1 MWALLHWAGRHGT
14 LILPLGV
21 VVGLSVQPLAG
32 VLRPLLAPVV
42 FLMLTFIFVR
52 LDVLA
57 AIAQV
62 RRPKVVPL
70 AIGLAVVAVPV
81 LTAGVLMVFP
91 QSPGLTAALI
101 LYTSSPPNFAAAAL
115 AFILGLDGALAVALI
130 LGALILHPILTP
142 LFTELVTGGAVLVP
156 GSEIALRLALLIGG
170 SAGAAVIGRRL
181 IGEARRR
188 RAGLALDG
196 ANVVLML
203 VFVIGLMDGIPAQIA
218 ARPGHALGLTA
229 LVFALHLVLNGV
241 TAVLFWWS
249 GMRTAATVGFCSG
262 GRNMAPAMA
271 VLGTAVPAE
280 TWLFFA
286 VLQFPIYLL
295 PMLLKPLYSRLLAAS
310 PQPS

>member
-1 MWALLHWAGRHGT
+1 MSALLHMAGRHGT

-21 VVGLSVQPLAG
+21 AVGLAVQPLAEL
-32 VLRPLLAPVV
+32 LRPLLAAVV
-42 FLMLTFIFVR
+42 FFMLTFIFIR

-70 AIGLAVVAVPV
+70 AVVLAVVVMPV
-81 LTAGVLMVFP
+81 LTAIFLMLFP

-101 LYTSSPPNFAAAAL
+101 LYTSAPPNFAAAAL

-130 LGALILHPILTP
+130 LGCLILHPILTP

-170 SAGAAVIGRRL
+170 AAGVAVIGRRL
-181 IGEARRR
+181 IGRARLARS
-188 RAGLALDG
+188 GLAIDG
-196 ANVVLML
+196 INVILML
-203 VFVIGLMDGIPAQIA
+203 VFVIGLMDTIPAQIA
-218 ARPGHALGLTA
+218 ARPAHAAALTA
-229 LVFALHLVLNGV
+229 LVFALHIFLNLG
-241 TAVLFWWS
+241 TALAFWWS
-249 GMRTAATVGFCSG
+249 GMRTAATVGFALG

-271 VLGTAVPAE
+271 VLGTAVPPE

-295 PMLLKPLYSRLLAAS
+295 PMLLKPIYRRIGGLRPLA
-310 PQPS
+310 